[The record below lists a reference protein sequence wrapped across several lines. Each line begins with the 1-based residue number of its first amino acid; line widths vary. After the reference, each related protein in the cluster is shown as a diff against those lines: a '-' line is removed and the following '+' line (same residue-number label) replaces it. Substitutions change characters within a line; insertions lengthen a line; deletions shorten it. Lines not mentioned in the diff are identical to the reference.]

1 MRKFQ
6 MNTKVLSAF
15 SLAVLLGACSS
26 TKVPLTE
33 APPVSA
39 IGNQKLTSNFTR
51 KGVKVEFD
59 CGYFTSQSNCD
70 TGDFKSIEVTA
81 VATSNGNSDNNRED
95 AFKVAELKA
104 KAKLRKFI
112 HEDVATSEVT
122 HVLTKNIEKANDKI
136 KSKIASNEEV
146 SVSDT
151 EVDRED
157 KTNNIA
163 LRENSNDIARTIT
176 EDIRVNA
183 QGILRGVYVLDEK
196 IVDRQTVQVTI
207 RWDKKSEKASDYL
220 NSKFR

>member
-1 MRKFQ
+1 
-6 MNTKVLSAF
+6 MNTKVLSAL
-15 SLAVLLGACSS
+15 SLAVLLGACA

-33 APPVSA
+33 APPVTA

-59 CGYFTSQSNCD
+59 CGFLVPASLCK
-70 TGDFKSIEVTA
+70 TGDLSSIEVTA
-81 VATSNGNSDNNRED
+81 VATSNGNTENNRED

-112 HEDVATSEVT
+112 HEDVSTSEVT
-122 HVLTKNIEKANDKI
+122 HVLTKNVEKANDKI
-136 KSKIASNEEV
+136 KSKIASNEDV
-146 SVSDT
+146 TVTDAD
-151 EVDRED
+151 VDKED

-163 LRENSNDIARTIT
+163 LRENANEIARTIT

-183 QGILRGVYVLDEK
+183 QGILKGVYVLDEK

-207 RWDKKSEKASDYL
+207 RWDKHSEQASNYL
-220 NSKFR
+220 NAKFR

>member
-1 MRKFQ
+1 MR
-6 MNTKVLSAF
+6 TKVLSVV
-15 SLAVLLGACSS
+15 SLAVLLAACA

-51 KGVKVEFD
+51 KGIKVEFD

-112 HEDVATSEVT
+112 HEDTATSEVT